1 MRMRHHGVL
10 QFFFASHS
18 ICRQK
23 KLIIYFSNSVKIVAR
38 TRHYSTLIKI
48 KIKMGNLLEACI
60 LNGDEKSLM
69 ASWREKD
76 LKEAG
81 NDPAELR
88 KLLRGALRISG
99 CIAHLP
105 QKNRTPE
112 QDQEL
117 RAIVRISPLK
127 VKDCIAAGADVTL
140 VEGNANAS
148 PMLDV
153 LTDSCCMHL
162 PNVMKELIAELLRGN
177 CAAPEFAM
185 GMLTKL
191 LVKFWVDKEG
201 VPIEDIIGLGTQLKD
216 VDLNAKTIAGS
227 DGNLYCPLSYAK
239 FRSDECRGE
248 GDEQKK
254 KKAVCD
260 RVVACLE
267 KAGLNDDGC
276 EEGMTYECIDEDG
289 NKW

>member
-1 MRMRHHGVL
+1 
-10 QFFFASHS
+10 
-18 ICRQK
+18 
-23 KLIIYFSNSVKIVAR
+23 
-38 TRHYSTLIKI
+38 
-48 KIKMGNLLEACI
+48 MGNLLEACI

-201 VPIEDIIGLGTQLKD
+201 VPIYVTDNIEKVTGCNKTKWFNELPNLLTQNKINQKVASD
-216 VDLNAKTIAGS
+216 FKKFSNEKGFELNYNMLVRMYT
-227 DGNLYCPLSYAK
+227 
-239 FRSDECRGE
+239 
-248 GDEQKK
+248 
-254 KKAVCD
+254 
-260 RVVACLE
+260 
-267 KAGLNDDGC
+267 
-276 EEGMTYECIDEDG
+276 
-289 NKW
+289 